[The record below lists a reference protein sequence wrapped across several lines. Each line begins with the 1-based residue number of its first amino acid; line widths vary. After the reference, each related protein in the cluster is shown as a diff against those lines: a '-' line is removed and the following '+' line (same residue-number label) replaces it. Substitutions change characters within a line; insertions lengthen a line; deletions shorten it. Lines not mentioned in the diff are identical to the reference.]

1 MRAFPQPQSGPFA
14 FARNGI
20 NRRKRPT
27 VEPILPAL
35 IRAVAFFSTLPLPF
49 FAALLIN

>member
-1 MRAFPQPQSGPFA
+1 MRAFPQPQSGPFT

-20 NRRKRPT
+20 TLRKRPT
-27 VEPILPAL
+27 VEPVLPAL
-35 IRAVAFFSTLPLPF
+35 IRAIAFFSTLPMPF

>member
-1 MRAFPQPQSGPFA
+1 MRAFPQAQSGPFA

-20 NRRKRPT
+20 TRRKRRT
-27 VEPILPAL
+27 VEPMLPAL

>member
-1 MRAFPQPQSGPFA
+1 MRAFPQPQSGPFT
-14 FARNGI
+14 FARNGVT
-20 NRRKRPT
+20 RRKRAA

-35 IRAVAFFSTLPLPF
+35 IRAIAFFSTLPMPF

>member
-1 MRAFPQPQSGPFA
+1 MRVFPQPQSGPFA

-20 NRRKRPT
+20 TRRKRAA
-27 VEPILPAL
+27 VEPMLPAL

-49 FAALLIN
+49 FAALFIN